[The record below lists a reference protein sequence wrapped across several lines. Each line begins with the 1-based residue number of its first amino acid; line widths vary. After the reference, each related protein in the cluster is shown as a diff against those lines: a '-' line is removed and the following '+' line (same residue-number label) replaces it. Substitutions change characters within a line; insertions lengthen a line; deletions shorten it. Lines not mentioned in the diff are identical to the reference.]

1 MIMSSMHEATVM
13 ADSRVETENQ
23 VIDNEVGKEK
33 LQLRAAKEWISYLEN
48 ENAELR
54 RQLKELQ
61 EYKKQNESQIE
72 KRGNN

>member
-48 ENAELR
+48 ENAE
-54 RQLKELQ
+54 
-61 EYKKQNESQIE
+61 
-72 KRGNN
+72 